1 MTSIFKVGDKTI
13 RPGRGWTDADG
24 IQHPGNWN
32 LWSADEKS
40 AKGITEIVMQ
50 PLPRNDLY
58 DASHNADGSVNSTA
72 KPLDDLPVVG
82 VQGEPVMDTGGKQMV
97 RPGVRPVLRAKVKA
111 QQASHLAQTDWA
123 IVREAD
129 VSTAVPA
136 NIKTWRD
143 AIRAKA
149 TAMEEAIDGA
159 ADMAAIEALFVAHT
173 RNADGSVTKSGILY
187 DWPELD

>member
-50 PLPRNDLY
+50 PLPRGDLY
-58 DASHNADGSVNSTA
+58 NASNNADGSVNATA
-72 KPLDDLPVVG
+72 KPLDDINVTDKDG
-82 VQGEPVMDTGGKQMV
+82 NAVMDDRTGKQMV
-97 RPGVRPVLRAKVKA
+97 QPGVKSQLKGKVKE
-111 QQASHLAQTDWA
+111 QQASYLAQTDWA

-149 TAMEEAIDGA
+149 TAMEQAIDAA
-159 ADMAAIEALFVAHT
+159 ADMAAIEALFVT
-173 RNADGSVTKSGILY
+173 SDADGNKSGILY
-187 DWPELD
+187 DWPQLQD

>member
-50 PLPRNDLY
+50 PLPRSDLY

-72 KPLDDLPVVG
+72 RPLDDLPVVG
-82 VQGEPVMDTGGKQMV
+82 AQGEPVLDAAGNQKIQ
-97 RPGVRPVLRAKVKA
+97 PGVKPVLKAKVKA
-111 QQASHLAQTDWA
+111 QQGSLLAQTDWA
-123 IVREAD
+123 IIREAD

-159 ADMAAIEALFVAHT
+159 ADLAAIEALFVAYD
-173 RNADGSVTKSGILY
+173 ADGNRSGILY
-187 DWPELD
+187 DWPELED